1 MLAAPPFPPLAAPPG
16 TYSLLAFLQDNRP
29 EGPASPPT
37 SRKASRCCHSD
48 SSYQI
53 NRAGNWTLVTGP
65 ALRGATSQGMAYLSL
80 VTKQPALP
88 TTGWAPALKTFSIH
102 LSAPQGPH
110 SDCPFQAYA
119 VLIGFLS
126 DFALFSPYYFFPELV
141 NIIVAAVEAVNN
153 SRNN

>member
-1 MLAAPPFPPLAAPPG
+1 
-16 TYSLLAFLQDNRP
+16 
-29 EGPASPPT
+29 
-37 SRKASRCCHSD
+37 
-48 SSYQI
+48 
-53 NRAGNWTLVTGP
+53 VTGL
-65 ALRGATSQGMAYLSL
+65 ALKGATSQGIAYLSL

-88 TTGWAPALKTFSIH
+88 TTGWAPALKPFSIH

-141 NIIVAAVEAVNN
+141 NIIVAAVEAVSN